1 MSPKK
6 GTNMKL
12 SIIVPVHDGEP
23 FIDRCLNALIDQ
35 GVVNYEIVCVE
46 NGSADD
52 SLRMLQQYESQHP
65 EIIKVFSLTESGV
78 SLARNYGIEHSTGEV
93 LAFCDVDDY
102 VIPKAYGYLLDTYWH
117 DDIDLVKY
125 NSVTLDEHMLN
136 KWKETNDVRGDLLF
150 EGNTVDFIKQ
160 CGCCPTFVW
169 CHLYSRSF
177 IERHKIRY
185 ESIIIGEDLTF
196 NLTVYSARANMLAVS
211 SNIYRYTVSSQQVTR
226 IRQKD
231 KMRRISMGYIKVFEM
246 LVRCKTQIPEIEFAM
261 NRQIESEMLASF
273 SRAFSADLNVKD
285 YRFIWKSFKDLGI
298 WDMKK
303 TRKYTRCI
311 DIMMSCYPLYK
322 LMSVVFRNVFVP
334 YILPKMSRN

>member
-1 MSPKK
+1 
-6 GTNMKL
+6 MKYSL
-12 SIIVPVHDGEP
+12 SVIVPVHNAEP
-23 FIDRCLNALIDQ
+23 YIERCINSLLDQ
-35 GVVNYEIVCVE
+35 GVENLEIICVE
-46 NGSADD
+46 NGSTDE
-52 SLRMLQQYESQHP
+52 SIRVLRGYESLHP
-65 EIIKVFSLTESGV
+65 EIIRVFSLTESGA
-78 SLARNYGIEHSTGEV
+78 SEARNYGIEHSTGDV
-93 LAFCDVDDY
+93 LAFCDIDDY

-125 NSVTLDEHMLN
+125 NSVTLDEHMLK

-150 EGNTVDFIKQ
+150 EGNAVNFIKQ

-196 NLTVYSARANMLAVS
+196 NLKVYSARANMLAVS

-261 NRQIESEMLASF
+261 NRQIEVEMLTCF
-273 SRAFSADLNVKD
+273 SRVFSADFDMKD
-285 YRFIWKSFKDLGI
+285 YRFVWKKFQELGI
-298 WDMKK
+298 WKLKK
-303 TRKYTRCI
+303 TLRYSRCI

-322 LMSVVFRNVFVP
+322 LMSVMFRNVFVP

>member
-1 MSPKK
+1 
-6 GTNMKL
+6 MKYSL
-12 SIIVPVHDGEP
+12 SVIVPVHNAEP
-23 FIDRCLNALIDQ
+23 YIERCINSLLDQ
-35 GVVNYEIVCVE
+35 GVENLEIICVE
-46 NGSADD
+46 NGSTDE
-52 SLRMLQQYESQHP
+52 SIRVLRGYESLHP
-65 EIIKVFSLTESGV
+65 EIIRVFSLTESGA
-78 SLARNYGIEHSTGEV
+78 SEARNYGIEHSTGDV
-93 LAFCDVDDY
+93 LAFCDIDDY

-125 NSVTLDEHMLN
+125 NSVTLDEHMLK

-150 EGNTVDFIKQ
+150 EGNAVDFIKQ

-196 NLTVYSARANMLAVS
+196 NLKVYSARANMLAVS

-246 LVRCKTQIPEIEFAM
+246 LVRCKTQTPEIELAM
-261 NRQIESEMLASF
+261 NRQIEVEMLTCF
-273 SRAFSADLNVKD
+273 SRVFSADFDMKD
-285 YRFIWKSFKDLGI
+285 YRFVWKKFQELGI
-298 WDMKK
+298 WKLKK
-303 TRKYTRCI
+303 TLRYSRCI

-322 LMSVVFRNVFVP
+322 LMSVMFRNVFVP

>member
-1 MSPKK
+1 
-6 GTNMKL
+6 MKYSL
-12 SIIVPVHDGEP
+12 SVIVPVHNAEP
-23 FIDRCLNALIDQ
+23 YIERCINSLLDQ
-35 GVVNYEIVCVE
+35 GVENLEIICVE
-46 NGSADD
+46 NGSTDE
-52 SLRMLQQYESQHP
+52 SIRVLRGYESLHP
-65 EIIKVFSLTESGV
+65 EIIRVFSLTESGA
-78 SLARNYGIEHSTGEV
+78 SEARNYGIEHSTGDV
-93 LAFCDVDDY
+93 LAFCDIDDY
-102 VIPKAYGYLLDTYWH
+102 VIPKAYGYLLDKYWR

-125 NSVTLDEHMLN
+125 NSVTLDEHMLK

-150 EGNTVDFIKQ
+150 EGNAVDFIKQ

-196 NLTVYSARANMLAVS
+196 NLKVYSARANMLAVS

-246 LVRCKTQIPEIEFAM
+246 LVRCKTQIPEIELAM
-261 NRQIESEMLASF
+261 NRQIEVEMLTCF
-273 SRAFSADLNVKD
+273 SRFFSADFDMKD
-285 YRFIWKSFKDLGI
+285 YRFVWKKFQELGI
-298 WDMKK
+298 WKLKK
-303 TRKYTRCI
+303 TLRYSRCI

-322 LMSVVFRNVFVP
+322 LMSVMFRNVFVP

>member
-1 MSPKK
+1 
-6 GTNMKL
+6 MKYSL
-12 SIIVPVHDGEP
+12 SVIVPVHNAEP
-23 FIDRCLNALIDQ
+23 YIERCINSLLDQ
-35 GVVNYEIVCVE
+35 GVENLEIICVE
-46 NGSADD
+46 NGSTDE
-52 SLRMLQQYESQHP
+52 SIRVLRGYESLHP
-65 EIIKVFSLTESGV
+65 EMIRVFCLTESGA
-78 SLARNYGIEHSTGEV
+78 SEARNYGIEHSTGDV

-102 VIPKAYGYLLDTYWH
+102 VIPKAYGYLLDKYWR

-125 NSVTLDEHMLN
+125 NSVTLDEHMLK

-150 EGNTVDFIKQ
+150 EGNAVDFIKQ

-196 NLTVYSARANMLAVS
+196 NLKVYSARANMVAVS

-261 NRQIESEMLASF
+261 NRQIEVEMLTCF
-273 SRAFSADLNVKD
+273 SRVFSADFDMKD
-285 YRFIWKSFKDLGI
+285 YRFVWKKFQELGI
-298 WDMKK
+298 WKLKK
-303 TRKYTRCI
+303 TLRYSRCI

>member
-1 MSPKK
+1 M
-6 GTNMKL
+6 NL
-12 SIIVPVHDGEP
+12 SIIVPVHNAEP
-23 FIDRCLNALIDQ
+23 FIGRCVNSLLDQ
-35 GVVNYEIVCVE
+35 GVDNYEIVCVE
-46 NGSADD
+46 NGSTDD
-52 SLRMLQQYESQHP
+52 SLRVLRQYESRHP
-65 EIIKVFSLTESGV
+65 DIIKVFSLNESGV

-102 VIPKAYGYLLDTYWH
+102 VIPKAYGYLLDKYWR

-125 NSVTLDEHMLN
+125 NSVTLDEHMLK
-136 KWKETNDVRGDLLF
+136 KWNETNDVRGDLLF
-150 EGNTVDFIKQ
+150 EGNAVDFIKQ

-169 CHLYSRSF
+169 CHLYSRGF
-177 IERHKIRY
+177 IERHKIRFAQ
-185 ESIIIGEDLTF
+185 IVIGEDLTF
-196 NLTVYSARANMLAVS
+196 NLNVYAAGANMVAVS

-261 NRQIESEMLASF
+261 SRQMESEMLACF
-273 SRAFSADLNVKD
+273 SRVFSADLNIED
-285 YRFIWKSFKDLGI
+285 YRFIWKRFRELGI

-303 TRKYTRCI
+303 TLKYTRCI
-311 DIMMSCYPLYK
+311 DIMMTCYPLYK
-322 LMSVVFRNVFVP
+322 LMGCLYRHVFLP

>member
-1 MSPKK
+1 
-6 GTNMKL
+6 MKYSL
-12 SIIVPVHDGEP
+12 SVIVPVHNAEP
-23 FIDRCLNALIDQ
+23 YIERCINSLLDQ
-35 GVVNYEIVCVE
+35 GVENLEIICVE
-46 NGSADD
+46 NGSTDE
-52 SLRMLQQYESQHP
+52 SIRVLRGYESLHP
-65 EIIKVFSLTESGV
+65 EIIRVFSLTESGA
-78 SLARNYGIEHSTGEV
+78 SEARNYGIEHSTGDV
-93 LAFCDVDDY
+93 LAFCDIDDY
-102 VIPKAYGYLLDTYWH
+102 VIPKAYGYLLDKYWR

-125 NSVTLDEHMLN
+125 NSVTLDEHMLK
-136 KWKETNDVRGDLLF
+136 KWKETTDVRGDLLF
-150 EGNTVDFIKQ
+150 EGNAVNFIKQ

-196 NLTVYSARANMLAVS
+196 NLKVYSARANMLAVS

-246 LVRCKTQIPEIEFAM
+246 LVRCKTQTPEIELAM
-261 NRQIESEMLASF
+261 NRQIEVEMLTCF
-273 SRAFSADLNVKD
+273 SRVFSADFDMKD
-285 YRFIWKSFKDLGI
+285 YRFVWKKFQELGI
-298 WDMKK
+298 WKLKK
-303 TRKYTRCI
+303 TLRYSRCI

-322 LMSVVFRNVFVP
+322 LMSVMFRNVFVP

>member
-1 MSPKK
+1 
-6 GTNMKL
+6 MKYSL
-12 SIIVPVHDGEP
+12 SVIVPVHNAEP
-23 FIDRCLNALIDQ
+23 YIERCINSLLDQ
-35 GVVNYEIVCVE
+35 GVENLEIICVE
-46 NGSADD
+46 NGSTDE
-52 SLRMLQQYESQHP
+52 SIRVLRGYESLHP
-65 EIIKVFSLTESGV
+65 EIIRVFSLTESGA
-78 SLARNYGIEHSTGEV
+78 SEARNYGIEHSTGDV
-93 LAFCDVDDY
+93 LAFCDIDDY

-196 NLTVYSARANMLAVS
+196 NLKVYSARANMVAVS

-246 LVRCKTQIPEIEFAM
+246 LVRCKTQIPEIELVM
-261 NRQIESEMLASF
+261 NRQIEVEMLTCF
-273 SRAFSADLNVKD
+273 SRVFSADFDMKD
-285 YRFIWKSFKDLGI
+285 YRFVWKKFQELGI
-298 WDMKK
+298 WKLKK
-303 TRKYTRCI
+303 TLRYSRCI

-322 LMSVVFRNVFVP
+322 LMSVMFRNVFVP

>member
-1 MSPKK
+1 
-6 GTNMKL
+6 MKYSL
-12 SIIVPVHDGEP
+12 SVIVPVHNAEP
-23 FIDRCLNALIDQ
+23 YIERCINSLLDQ
-35 GVVNYEIVCVE
+35 GVENLEIICVE
-46 NGSADD
+46 NGSTDE
-52 SLRMLQQYESQHP
+52 SIRVLRGYESLHP
-65 EIIKVFSLTESGV
+65 EIIRVFSLTESGA
-78 SLARNYGIEHSTGEV
+78 SEARNYGIEHSTGDV
-93 LAFCDVDDY
+93 LAFCDIDDY
-102 VIPKAYGYLLDTYWH
+102 VIPKAYGYLLDKYWR

-125 NSVTLDEHMLN
+125 NSVTLDEHMLK

-150 EGNTVDFIKQ
+150 EGNTVNFIKQ

-196 NLTVYSARANMLAVS
+196 NLKVYSARANMLAVS

-246 LVRCKTQIPEIEFAM
+246 LVRCKTQTPEIELAM
-261 NRQIESEMLASF
+261 NRQIEVEMLTCF
-273 SRAFSADLNVKD
+273 SRVFSADFDMKD
-285 YRFIWKSFKDLGI
+285 YRFVWKKFQELGI
-298 WDMKK
+298 WKLKK
-303 TRKYTRCI
+303 TLRYSRCI

-322 LMSVVFRNVFVP
+322 LMSVMFRNVFVP

>member
-1 MSPKK
+1 
-6 GTNMKL
+6 MKYSL
-12 SIIVPVHDGEP
+12 SVIVPVHNAEP
-23 FIDRCLNALIDQ
+23 YIERCINSLLDQ
-35 GVVNYEIVCVE
+35 GVENLEIICVE
-46 NGSADD
+46 NGSTDE
-52 SLRMLQQYESQHP
+52 SIRVLRGYESLHP
-65 EIIKVFSLTESGV
+65 EIIRVFSLTESGA
-78 SLARNYGIEHSTGEV
+78 SEARNYGIEHSTGDV
-93 LAFCDVDDY
+93 LAFCDIDDY
-102 VIPKAYGYLLDTYWH
+102 VIPKAYGYLLDKYWR

-125 NSVTLDEHMLN
+125 NSVTLDEHMLK

-150 EGNTVDFIKQ
+150 EGNAVDFIKQ

-196 NLTVYSARANMLAVS
+196 NLKVYSARANMLAVS

-246 LVRCKTQIPEIEFAM
+246 LVRCKTQTPEIELAM
-261 NRQIESEMLASF
+261 NRQIELEMLTCF
-273 SRAFSADLNVKD
+273 SRVFSADFDMKD
-285 YRFIWKSFKDLGI
+285 YRFVWKKFQELGI
-298 WDMKK
+298 WKLKK
-303 TRKYTRCI
+303 TLRYSRCI

-322 LMSVVFRNVFVP
+322 LMSVMFRNVFVP

>member
-1 MSPKK
+1 
-6 GTNMKL
+6 MKYSL
-12 SIIVPVHDGEP
+12 SVIVPVHNAEP
-23 FIDRCLNALIDQ
+23 YIERCINSLLDQ
-35 GVVNYEIVCVE
+35 GVENLEIICVE
-46 NGSADD
+46 NGSTDE
-52 SLRMLQQYESQHP
+52 SIRVLRGYESLHP
-65 EIIKVFSLTESGV
+65 EIIRIFSLTESGA
-78 SLARNYGIEHSTGEV
+78 SEARNYGIEHSTGDV
-93 LAFCDVDDY
+93 LAFCDIDDY
-102 VIPKAYGYLLDTYWH
+102 VIPKAYGYLLDKYWR

-125 NSVTLDEHMLN
+125 NSVTLDEHMLK

-150 EGNTVDFIKQ
+150 EGNAVNFIKQ

-196 NLTVYSARANMLAVS
+196 NLKVYSARANMLAVS

-246 LVRCKTQIPEIEFAM
+246 LVRCKTQIPEIELAM
-261 NRQIESEMLASF
+261 NRQIEVEMLTCF
-273 SRAFSADLNVKD
+273 SRVFSADFDMKD
-285 YRFIWKSFKDLGI
+285 YRFVWKKFQELGI
-298 WDMKK
+298 WKLKK
-303 TRKYTRCI
+303 TLRYSRCI

-322 LMSVVFRNVFVP
+322 LMSVMFRNVFVP

>member
-1 MSPKK
+1 
-6 GTNMKL
+6 MKYSL
-12 SIIVPVHDGEP
+12 SVIVPVHNAEP
-23 FIDRCLNALIDQ
+23 YIERCINSLLDQ
-35 GVVNYEIVCVE
+35 GVENLEIICVE
-46 NGSADD
+46 NGSTDE
-52 SLRMLQQYESQHP
+52 SIRVLRGYESLHP
-65 EIIKVFSLTESGV
+65 EIIRVFSLTESGA
-78 SLARNYGIEHSTGEV
+78 SEARNYGIEHSTGDV
-93 LAFCDVDDY
+93 LAFCDIDDY
-102 VIPKAYGYLLDTYWH
+102 VIPKAYGYLLDTYWR

-125 NSVTLDEHMLN
+125 NSVTLDEHMLK

-150 EGNTVDFIKQ
+150 EGNAVNFIKQ

-196 NLTVYSARANMLAVS
+196 NLKVYSARANMLAVS

-246 LVRCKTQIPEIEFAM
+246 LVRCKTQTPEIELAM
-261 NRQIESEMLASF
+261 NRQIEVEMLTCF
-273 SRAFSADLNVKD
+273 SRVFSADFDMKD
-285 YRFIWKSFKDLGI
+285 YRFVWKKFQELGI
-298 WDMKK
+298 WKLKK
-303 TRKYTRCI
+303 TLRYSRCI

-322 LMSVVFRNVFVP
+322 LMSVMFRNVFVP

>member
-1 MSPKK
+1 
-6 GTNMKL
+6 MKYSL
-12 SIIVPVHDGEP
+12 SVIVPVHNAEP
-23 FIDRCLNALIDQ
+23 YIERCINSLLDQ
-35 GVVNYEIVCVE
+35 GVENLEIICVE
-46 NGSADD
+46 NGSTDE
-52 SLRMLQQYESQHP
+52 SIRVLRGYESLHP
-65 EIIKVFSLTESGV
+65 EIIRVFSLTESGA
-78 SLARNYGIEHSTGEV
+78 SEARNYGIEHSTGDV
-93 LAFCDVDDY
+93 LAFCDIDDY
-102 VIPKAYGYLLDTYWH
+102 VIPKAYGYLLDKYWR

-125 NSVTLDEHMLN
+125 NSVTLDEHMLK

-150 EGNTVDFIKQ
+150 EGNAVNFIKQ

-196 NLTVYSARANMLAVS
+196 NLKVYSARANMLAVS

-226 IRQKD
+226 IRQKE

-246 LVRCKTQIPEIEFAM
+246 LVRCKTQIPEIELAM
-261 NRQIESEMLASF
+261 NRQIEVEMLTCF
-273 SRAFSADLNVKD
+273 SRVFSADFDMKD
-285 YRFIWKSFKDLGI
+285 YRFVWKKFQELGI
-298 WDMKK
+298 WKLKK
-303 TRKYTRCI
+303 TLRYSRCI

-322 LMSVVFRNVFVP
+322 LMSVMFRNVFVP

>member
-1 MSPKK
+1 
-6 GTNMKL
+6 MKYSL
-12 SIIVPVHDGEP
+12 SVIVPVHNAEP
-23 FIDRCLNALIDQ
+23 YIERCINSLLDQ
-35 GVVNYEIVCVE
+35 GVENLEIICVE
-46 NGSADD
+46 NGSTDE
-52 SLRMLQQYESQHP
+52 SIRVLRGYESLHP
-65 EIIKVFSLTESGV
+65 EIIRVFSLTESGA
-78 SLARNYGIEHSTGEV
+78 SEARNYGIEHSTGDV
-93 LAFCDVDDY
+93 LAFCDIDDY
-102 VIPKAYGYLLDTYWH
+102 VIPKAYGYLLDKYWR

-125 NSVTLDEHMLN
+125 NSVTLDEHMLK

-150 EGNTVDFIKQ
+150 EGNAVNFIKQ

-196 NLTVYSARANMLAVS
+196 NLKVYSARANMLAVS

-246 LVRCKTQIPEIEFAM
+246 LVRCKTQTPEIELAM
-261 NRQIESEMLASF
+261 NRQIEVEMLTCF
-273 SRAFSADLNVKD
+273 SRVFSADFDMKD
-285 YRFIWKSFKDLGI
+285 YRFVWKKFQELGI
-298 WDMKK
+298 WKLKK
-303 TRKYTRCI
+303 TLRYSRCI

-322 LMSVVFRNVFVP
+322 LMSVMFRNVFVP

>member
-1 MSPKK
+1 
-6 GTNMKL
+6 MKYSL
-12 SIIVPVHDGEP
+12 SVIVPVHNAEP
-23 FIDRCLNALIDQ
+23 YIERCINSLLDQ
-35 GVVNYEIVCVE
+35 GVENLEIICVE
-46 NGSADD
+46 NGSTDE
-52 SLRMLQQYESQHP
+52 SIRVLRGYESLHP
-65 EIIKVFSLTESGV
+65 EIIRVFSLTESGA
-78 SLARNYGIEHSTGEV
+78 SEARNYGIEHSTGDV
-93 LAFCDVDDY
+93 LAFCDIDDY

-196 NLTVYSARANMLAVS
+196 NLKVYSARANMLAVS

-246 LVRCKTQIPEIEFAM
+246 LVRCKTQIPEIELAM
-261 NRQIESEMLASF
+261 NRQIEVEMLTCF
-273 SRAFSADLNVKD
+273 SRVFSADFDMKD
-285 YRFIWKSFKDLGI
+285 YRFVWKKFQELGI
-298 WDMKK
+298 WKLKK
-303 TRKYTRCI
+303 TLRYSRCI

-322 LMSVVFRNVFVP
+322 LMSVMFRNVFVP

>member
-1 MSPKK
+1 
-6 GTNMKL
+6 MKYSL
-12 SIIVPVHDGEP
+12 SVIVPVHNAEP
-23 FIDRCLNALIDQ
+23 YIERCINSLLDQ
-35 GVVNYEIVCVE
+35 GVENLEIICVE
-46 NGSADD
+46 NGSTDE
-52 SLRMLQQYESQHP
+52 SIRVLRGYESLHP
-65 EIIKVFSLTESGV
+65 EIIRVFSLAESGA
-78 SLARNYGIEHSTGEV
+78 SEARNYGIEHSTGDV
-93 LAFCDVDDY
+93 LAFCDIDDY

-125 NSVTLDEHMLN
+125 NSVTLDEHMLK

-150 EGNTVDFIKQ
+150 EGNAVDFIKQ

-177 IERHKIRY
+177 IERHKIRFAQ
-185 ESIIIGEDLTF
+185 IIIGEDLTF
-196 NLTVYSARANMLAVS
+196 NLNVYSARANMVAVS

-226 IRQKD
+226 IRQKE

-261 NRQIESEMLASF
+261 NRQIEVEMLTCF
-273 SRAFSADLNVKD
+273 SRVFSADFDMKD
-285 YRFIWKSFKDLGI
+285 YRFVWKKFQELGI
-298 WDMKK
+298 WKLKK
-303 TRKYTRCI
+303 TLRYSRCI

-322 LMSVVFRNVFVP
+322 LMSVMFRNVFVP

>member
-23 FIDRCLNALIDQ
+23 FIERCLNSLLDQ
-35 GVVNYEIVCVE
+35 GVANYEIVCVE
-46 NGSADD
+46 NGSTDD
-52 SLRMLQQYESQHP
+52 SLRVLQQYESLHP
-65 EIIKVFSLTESGV
+65 EIVKVFSLNESGV

-125 NSVTLDEHMLN
+125 NSVTLDEHMLK

-150 EGNTVDFIKQ
+150 EGNAVDFIKQ

-177 IERHKIRY
+177 IERHKIRFVQ
-185 ESIIIGEDLTF
+185 IIIGEDLTF
-196 NLTVYSARANMLAVS
+196 NLNVYSARANMVAVS

-303 TRKYTRCI
+303 TRKYTSCI
-311 DIMMSCYPLYK
+311 DITMSCYPLYK

>member
-1 MSPKK
+1 
-6 GTNMKL
+6 MKYSL
-12 SIIVPVHDGEP
+12 SVIVPVHNAEP
-23 FIDRCLNALIDQ
+23 YIERCINSLLDQ
-35 GVVNYEIVCVE
+35 GVENLEIICVE
-46 NGSADD
+46 NGSTDE
-52 SLRMLQQYESQHP
+52 SIRVLRGYESLHP
-65 EIIKVFSLTESGV
+65 EIIRVFSLTESGA
-78 SLARNYGIEHSTGEV
+78 SEARNYGIEHSTGDV
-93 LAFCDVDDY
+93 LAFCDIDDY
-102 VIPKAYGYLLDTYWH
+102 VIPKAYGYLLDKYWR

-125 NSVTLDEHMLN
+125 NSVTLDEHMLK

-150 EGNTVDFIKQ
+150 EGNAVNFIKQ

-196 NLTVYSARANMLAVS
+196 NLKVYSARANMLAVS

-246 LVRCKTQIPEIEFAM
+246 LVRCKTQIPEIELAM
-261 NRQIESEMLASF
+261 NRQIEVEMLTCF
-273 SRAFSADLNVKD
+273 SRVFSADFDMKD
-285 YRFIWKSFKDLGI
+285 YRFVWKKFQELGI
-298 WDMKK
+298 WKLKK
-303 TRKYTRCI
+303 TLRYSRCI

-322 LMSVVFRNVFVP
+322 LMSVMFRNVFVP